1 MNVFPDFVPV
11 NILNY
16 ILNFKAKGDSPL
28 TGAWQLLSQE
38 WQGFMCF
45 PKPLHFGRL
54 KNVT

>member
-1 MNVFPDFVPV
+1 MNVFSDFVPV
-11 NILNY
+11 N

-28 TGAWQLLSQE
+28 TGASQLLSQE

-45 PKPLHFGRL
+45 PKPLHFGEL